1 MGARRRPLQP
11 CRGGRASAGSV
22 LGAVVF
28 EAGLVCLLLLG
39 SWQDE
44 GINGAREHIAT
55 GATVAE
61 IHGAVHDEHGSVE
74 GAVVRI
80 QATGNATS
88 TDNTGRFLL
97 TDLDP
102 GAPVT
107 VNAWKQG
114 YYCAKVDDNGNVNVN
129 DNGAPT
135 GNDNG
140 AGIRVAFVEVPD
152 PLSGDNPTYPLESVD
167 APGPGES
174 VHDARLGTTQT
185 RVADG
190 TQMPC
195 VVVAGACFQVP
206 PGASA
211 SGQAIFGIVSRTN
224 IQSLTDKVRIRFKR
238 TGILPARPNVFGS
251 GRNSMHRMHGCTG
264 AP

>member
-107 VNAWKQG
+107 VSAWKWG
-114 YYCAKVDDNGNVNVN
+114 YYCAKVEEVVPPADDVVL
-129 DNGAPT
+129 ALRRYQT
-135 GNDNG
+135 
-140 AGIRVAFVEVPD
+140 
-152 PLSGDNPTYPLESVD
+152 GDNADYEWMPPI
-167 APGPGES
+167 GEED
-174 VHDARLGTTQT
+174 VWVMQLD
-185 RVADG
+185 
-190 TQMPC
+190 MP
-195 VVVAGACFQVP
+195 QDRM
-206 PGASA
+206 SLL
-211 SGQAIFGIVSRTN
+211 SR
-224 IQSLTDKVRIRFKR
+224 Q
-238 TGILPARPNVFGS
+238 P
-251 GRNSMHRMHGCTG
+251 
-264 AP
+264 